1 MAVHTE
7 QPSDQHT
14 FLLAEGTW
22 EAEGTGLLPATGTE
36 AKIIGR
42 TEVRHHD
49 GDRITNEGWM
59 RVQMLPPF
67 EVQQRYDF
75 KPARRAKTWSFVSN
89 NDRVG
94 EMTGEVVFWGP
105 HALLHYSTAKGRF
118 RGSELMTRVNDSE
131 YTAIGKFMADGR
143 AEIVWSVTLRRVGMP
158 APK

>member
-75 KPARRAKTWSFVSN
+75 KPARRARPAQPSSPRPRRPVRPRSVRRRTRRP
-89 NDRVG
+89 RVRHTRRRG
-94 EMTGEVVFWGP
+94 AGTDG
-105 HALLHYSTAKGRF
+105 
-118 RGSELMTRVNDSE
+118 RGS
-131 YTAIGKFMADGR
+131 AA
-143 AEIVWSVTLRRVGMP
+143 
-158 APK
+158 